1 MVAPMTH
8 VLDLAAA
15 HAARYLRNLPS
26 RSVAAKASILK
37 LRRRFA
43 GPVPETGLPAETV
56 IDELV
61 RDTEDGLIGSSGGRF
76 FGWVIGGTLP
86 AAMAADWLTSTWD
99 QNAASNLTAPAE
111 AVVEEVCGAWLKDL

>member
-1 MVAPMTH
+1 MTH
-8 VLDLAAA
+8 LLDLATA
-15 HAARYLRNLPS
+15 HAARYLENL
-26 RSVAAKASILK
+26 RSKPVTATASIAE

-61 RDTEDGLIGSSGGRF
+61 RDTEDGLVGSSSGRF

-86 AAMAADWLTSTWD
+86 AATSSTCPPPSPWRRSS
-99 QNAASNLTAPAE
+99 ASRARAYR
-111 AVVEEVCGAWLKDL
+111 